1 LNNHKSRHSFRNL
14 PRRALHNVVFA
25 SLANDVFDANHR
37 PSVRREWRNS
47 EADLVKFS
55 AVVTRNR
62 VAAHSSATITI
73 HAVAAAVNSSANDV
87 FFRQVNRCHGVKL
100 RKRLRLI
107 NKNLQQF
114 CNGLEWGRLGQAI
127 YHPSGRQK

>member
-1 LNNHKSRHSFRNL
+1 MLFLQASPTMYSTPTIGH
-14 PRRALHNVVFA
+14 PFA
-25 SLANDVFDANHR
+25 ASG
-37 PSVRREWRNS
+37 
-47 EADLVKFS
+47 ADLVKFS